1 MGNLEDVTMRMTH
14 AFLISY
20 GRVADLSG
28 GLCKHD
34 LDTHFA
40 QLSSV
45 IKRFD
50 RSPEKVNLHGGKLR
64 VDRACGEEF
73 QRNLES
79 VESSVISK

>member
-1 MGNLEDVTMRMTH
+1 MGDLEDVTVRMTH

-20 GRVADLSG
+20 CRVADLGG
-28 GLCKHD
+28 GLRKHD

-40 QLSSV
+40 RLSWV
-45 IKRFD
+45 IKRFG
-50 RSPEKVNLHGGKLR
+50 RSSEKVTLHGGKLR

-73 QRNLES
+73 QWNLES